1 MDYWNVDVRTIRSGK
16 LADLSLD
23 EVGAWT
29 RVSSFCVDQEN
40 QGLIKGARTWS
51 ETRWIQTTGVP
62 RKMILRCKELFEWE
76 GDDLRV
82 WMYPVSQEEVCQEK
96 RRIAAA
102 AGVASGI
109 ARRKLAEER
118 KAKELELACEKE
130 RTAERPFN
138 GNSEVVEQKRKEIE
152 KETGRVKEKESKTE
166 TPTLEQA
173 QGHPPTPAKPAG
185 AAPLSVSVCNFSQ
198 IQIQSQTTA
207 PQFCACGER
216 CRLAGGV
223 RGVLDQL
230 PAQRRPAEGGAGLA
244 QCEGQG
250 SPAARRAHAGAGT
263 AIQLPGVA

>member
-1 MDYWNVDVRTIRSGK
+1 MEYWNVAVRNIRSGK
-16 LADLSLD
+16 LADLGLD

-29 RVSSFCVDQEN
+29 RVSSYCVDQEN

-51 ETRWIQTTGVP
+51 ETRWLQTTGVP
-62 RKMILRCKELFEWE
+62 REMILRCKDLFEWE

-118 KAKELELACEKE
+118 KAKELESACDKE

-138 GNSEVVEQKRKEIE
+138 GNSEVVEQKR

-173 QGHPPTPAKPAG
+173 QGQPPTPAKPAG
-185 AAPLSVSVCNFSQ
+185 AAPLSVSVSNFSQ
-198 IQIQSQTTA
+198 IQH
-207 PQFCACGER
+207 
-216 CRLAGGV
+216 
-223 RGVLDQL
+223 QL
-230 PAQRRPAEGGAGLA
+230 QN
-244 QCEGQG
+244 
-250 SPAARRAHAGAGT
+250 
-263 AIQLPGVA
+263 